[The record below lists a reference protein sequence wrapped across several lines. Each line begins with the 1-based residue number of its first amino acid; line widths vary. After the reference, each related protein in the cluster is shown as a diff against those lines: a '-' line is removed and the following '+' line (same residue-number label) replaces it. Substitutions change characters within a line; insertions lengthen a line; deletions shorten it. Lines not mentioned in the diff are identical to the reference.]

1 MNSSPVAI
9 FHFKVI
15 GNGTSVRDGYVSM
28 SCTVVWSYKRV
39 NSLLHSGFPG
49 DTGKESVDNNLD
61 EHTSS
66 EPFQCH
72 VEQSLLIFLK

>member
-1 MNSSPVAI
+1 M
-9 FHFKVI
+9 
-15 GNGTSVRDGYVSM
+15 
-28 SCTVVWSYKRV
+28 VWSYKRV